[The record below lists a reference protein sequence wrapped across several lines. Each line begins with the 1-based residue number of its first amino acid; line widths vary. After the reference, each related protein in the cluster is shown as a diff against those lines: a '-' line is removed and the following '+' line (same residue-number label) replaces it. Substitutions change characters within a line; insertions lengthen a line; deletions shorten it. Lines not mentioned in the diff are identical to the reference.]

1 MKRSLLFYI
10 LIILFCSCQNKAK
23 NTVSD
28 LKDFLGRTLYI
39 PEQLENQFIKQPYKF
54 KNNLII
60 TIYPKD
66 CTACALEN
74 VSMYKLYI
82 DTLKAFN
89 TGISL
94 LSHKDNKEKIEVAL
108 KDLKID
114 FPIIYYDN
122 NEFVTK
128 NNLMKNTLLNT
139 FVINNEKKIIW
150 IGSPIA
156 TERTWNLFSKMM
168 KKL

>member
-74 VSMYKLYI
+74 VSMYK
-82 DTLKAFN
+82 
-89 TGISL
+89 
-94 LSHKDNKEKIEVAL
+94 
-108 KDLKID
+108 
-114 FPIIYYDN
+114 
-122 NEFVTK
+122 
-128 NNLMKNTLLNT
+128 
-139 FVINNEKKIIW
+139 
-150 IGSPIA
+150 
-156 TERTWNLFSKMM
+156 
-168 KKL
+168 